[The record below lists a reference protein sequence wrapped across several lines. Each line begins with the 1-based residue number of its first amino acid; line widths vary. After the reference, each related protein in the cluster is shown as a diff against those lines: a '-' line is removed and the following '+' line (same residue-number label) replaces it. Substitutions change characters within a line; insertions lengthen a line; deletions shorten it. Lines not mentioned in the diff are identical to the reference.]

1 MSLIYRNLAS
11 RVGEEEKITNNQL
24 THSNIISDKDI
35 YSEFIIIYCLFLIY
49 SIVFFLVV
57 FLIWQLIKK
66 DMLIKKQDKRI
77 RDLTEL
83 LVDLE
88 NEVKNE
94 VELVKKK
101 IKNPKKEEEKEE
113 KKEIDY
119 EILYYS
125 DKSFVVRGNT
135 KKHKDKLKEFGN
147 YNPNLIGGPGWI
159 FSNRH
164 KNNVEK
170 ILNNDF

>member
-1 MSLIYRNLAS
+1 MSLIYRNLES
-11 RVGEEEKITNNQL
+11 RGGEKIANNQL
-24 THSNIISDKDI
+24 THSNSSLDQPI
-35 YSEFIIIYCLFLIY
+35 YSEFILIYCLFLIY
-49 SIVFFLVV
+49 SIVFFLFV

-66 DMLIKKQDKRI
+66 DMLIKKKDKRI

-83 LVDLE
+83 LIDLE
-88 NEVKNE
+88 KEVQNEAQKE
-94 VELVKKK
+94 IELVKKNK
-101 IKNPKKEEEKEE
+101 LIKNLKKEEE
-113 KKEIDY
+113 KEIDY
-119 EILYYS
+119 EILSYS

-164 KNNVEK
+164 KHNVEK

>member
-1 MSLIYRNLAS
+1 MSVIYRNLES
-11 RVGEEEKITNNQL
+11 RGEDEKIINNQL
-24 THSNIISDKDI
+24 IHSNISPVQPI
-35 YSEFIIIYCLFLIY
+35 YSEFIIIYYLFLIY

-88 NEVKNE
+88 NEVKKEVQNE
-94 VELVKKK
+94 VELVKKNK
-101 IKNPKKEEEKEE
+101 IKNLKKEEE
-113 KKEIDY
+113 KEIDY
-119 EILYYS
+119 EILSYS

-164 KNNVEK
+164 KHNVEK